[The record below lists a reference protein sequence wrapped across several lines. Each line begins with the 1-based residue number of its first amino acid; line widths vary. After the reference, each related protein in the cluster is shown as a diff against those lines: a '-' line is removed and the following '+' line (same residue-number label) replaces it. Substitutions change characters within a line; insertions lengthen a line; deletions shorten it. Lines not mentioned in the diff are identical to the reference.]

1 MCQRLRVHLYSSLE
15 PRGALDNST
24 GRTST
29 APHTLVTLTGVVMSS
44 AAARTRA
51 DRRASRTVLSR
62 DARQPVRRCAHS
74 HPLRSPPSPHAA
86 RRQPPRPWGGVGT
99 RPGATRRGARRS
111 PPLATPRLD
120 VHSTA
125 ATRDLFPSA
134 SVKAILAFHS
144 YNLNKPRSPTQSETE
159 YRRRFPI
166 HGSRPGPAR
175 RAMPPSAVRH
185 TWYDPTQHTSQTK
198 LRLTSNTSRP
208 HALCAIEFR
217 ADSRACLLN

>member
-1 MCQRLRVHLYSSLE
+1 MPPGRSPRPRATVAPTSEPQRV
-15 PRGALDNST
+15 
-24 GRTST
+24 
-29 APHTLVTLTGVVMSS
+29 
-44 AAARTRA
+44 
-51 DRRASRTVLSR
+51 R
-62 DARQPVRRCAHS
+62 DARLQPVRRCAHS

-99 RPGATRRGARRS
+99 RPGATRRGARDRRHRS
-111 PPLATPRLD
+111 HSPRGPSRSGRPPVPRGLRG
-120 VHSTA
+120 VT
-125 ATRDLFPSA
+125 LFPSGA

-144 YNLNKPRSPTQSETE
+144 DNLNKPRSPTQSETE

-198 LRLTSNTSRP
+198 LRLISNTSRP

>member
-1 MCQRLRVHLYSSLE
+1 
-15 PRGALDNST
+15 
-24 GRTST
+24 
-29 APHTLVTLTGVVMSS
+29 MSS
-44 AAARTRA
+44 AARTRLA
-51 DRRASRTVLSR
+51 SVRGDRRASRTVLSR

-99 RPGATRRGARRS
+99 RPGATRRGAATRHRS
-111 PPLATPRLD
+111 PRLD

-175 RAMPPSAVRH
+175 RAMPQSAVRH